1 MNRNVKYGI
10 VGIALVGAIA
20 IAFNGWNEQMNHD
33 LESIKKEE
41 AVVIQEKEEVAEMR
55 LDIDCEAVSLAIAE
69 GIVCKEEEIIEEE
82 VDFGYIGGYT
92 LTAYEWT
99 GNPCANGNYPTCG
112 YTAACN
118 SLPLGTRIYIE
129 GLGEYVIEDRGGM
142 SDNVIDIYMG
152 DVNTCLQ
159 FGVQYAD
166 VYIIY

>member
-10 VGIALVGAIA
+10 VGIALVGAVA
-20 IAFNGWNEQMNHD
+20 IAFNGWDERLHHD

-41 AVVIQEKEEVAEMR
+41 AVVIQEKEEVAEMK
-55 LDIDCEAVSLAIAE
+55 LDVDCKAVALAIAE
-69 GIVCKEEEIIEEE
+69 GIVYKEEE
-82 VDFGYIGGYT
+82 VDFGYIGSYT

-129 GLGEYVIEDRGGM
+129 GMGEYVIEDRGGM
-142 SDNVIDIYMG
+142 DDSVIDIYMG
-152 DVNTCLQ
+152 DYDSCIQ

>member
-1 MNRNVKYGI
+1 MNRNIKYGI
-10 VGIALVGAIA
+10 VGIALVGATA
-20 IAFNGWNEQMNHD
+20 IAFNGWDERLHHD

-41 AVVIQEKEEVAEMR
+41 AVVIQEKEEVAEMK
-55 LDIDCEAVSLAIAE
+55 LDVDCKAVALAVSE
-69 GIVCKEEEIIEEE
+69 GIVYKEEE
-82 VDFGYIGGYT
+82 VDFGYLGGYT

-99 GNPCANGNYPTCG
+99 GNPCANGNYPTEG
-112 YTAACN
+112 YTVACN

-142 SDNVIDIYMG
+142 NDSVIDIYMG
-152 DVNTCLQ
+152 DYDSCIQ

>member
-1 MNRNVKYGI
+1 MKMNRNAKYGV
-10 VGIALVGAIA
+10 VGIVLIGAIS
-20 IAFNGWNEQMNHD
+20 IAFNSWEKYIQRE
-33 LESIKKEE
+33 LESIKHEE
-41 AVVIQEKEEVAEMR
+41 EVVIEEIAEMK
-55 LDIDCEAVSLAIAE
+55 LDVDYKAVTLAVAE
-69 GIVCKEEEIIEEE
+69 GIVYKEEKIAEE
-82 VDFGYIGGYT
+82 VDFGYLGGYT

-142 SDNVIDIYMG
+142 DGSVIDIYMG
-152 DVNTCLQ
+152 DVDTCLQ

>member
-1 MNRNVKYGI
+1 MNRNAKYGV
-10 VGIALVGAIA
+10 VGIVLIGAIS
-20 IAFNGWNEQMNHD
+20 IAFNSWEKYIRRG
-33 LESIKKEE
+33 LESIKHEE
-41 AVVIQEKEEVAEMR
+41 EVVIQEKEEVAEMK
-55 LDIDCEAVSLAIAE
+55 LDVDYKAVTLAIAE
-69 GIVCKEEEIIEEE
+69 GIVYAEE
-82 VDFGYIGGYT
+82 VDFGYLGGYT

-152 DVNTCLQ
+152 DVDTCLQ

>member
-10 VGIALVGAIA
+10 VGIALVGAVA
-20 IAFNGWNEQMNHD
+20 IAFNGWDEHLHHD

-41 AVVIQEKEEVAEMR
+41 AVVIQEKEEVAEMK
-55 LDIDCEAVSLAIAE
+55 LDVDCKAVALAIAE
-69 GIVCKEEEIIEEE
+69 GIVYKEEE
-82 VDFGYIGGYT
+82 VDFGYIGSYA

-142 SDNVIDIYMG
+142 SDDVIDIYME
-152 DVNTCLQ
+152 DVDTCLQ

>member
-10 VGIALVGAIA
+10 VGVALIGAIA
-20 IAFNGWNEQMNHD
+20 TAFNSWEEHIQGE
-33 LESIKKEE
+33 LESIKHEE
-41 AVVIQEKEEVAEMR
+41 EVVIQEKEEVAEMK
-55 LDIDCEAVSLAIAE
+55 LDVDCKAITLAVAE
-69 GIVCKEEEIIEEE
+69 GVVYKEEEIIEEE
-82 VDFGYIGGYT
+82 VDFGYLGGYT

-99 GNPCANGNYPTCG
+99 GSPCANGNYPTCG

-129 GLGEYVIEDRGGM
+129 GMGEYVIEDRGGVDD
-142 SDNVIDIYMG
+142 SVIDIYMG
-152 DVNTCLQ
+152 DVDTCLQ